1 MNAGTTRRD
10 YLKLLA
16 ATAGLAAAAPLTGAQ
31 ESTSKPEPQSG
42 PPPDHQRRMQWWHQ
56 AKFGMFIHWGL
67 YSVIGRHEWAMEV
80 EGIPIPQYEL
90 LAKHFNPK
98 PNAARDWARLAK
110 QAGQKYMV
118 MTTKHHEGFCNFDT
132 KLTDYCAPRQAAGR
146 DLVREFVDAA
156 RAEGLRVGFYYSL
169 MDWHHP
175 DGARCATDEAA
186 RQRFVAY
193 THGLIRELMTNYGK
207 IDVLWYDV
215 DWPLT
220 PEQWE
225 SQKMNDMVFQLQPDI
240 IVNNRNGLPG
250 DFSTPEQEIR
260 AADKGR
266 AWETCMT
273 LNDSWGFHKADD
285 NWKTPKTIVNN
296 LITCARG
303 GGNYLLNIGP
313 KPDGS
318 IPQQSI
324 EILQAV
330 GKWTSQNGASIY
342 GTERN
347 NFDWHVYANF
357 TQRGNTAYAH
367 VTNWPGDTP
376 KTNYE
381 ISLDVMKM
389 EGSDFSCG
397 LTFPVADSFASLILG
412 GWGGT
417 VVGISSIDEHDA
429 SENETTKIIAFPKDR
444 WYAVRMRVTPDKL
457 EAWLDH
463 RKIVDLVITN
473 RRIALRPGEIIR
485 SKPLGIS
492 TYQTS
497 AAFRNIKIRRL

>member
-1 MNAGTTRRD
+1 MSRVTSRRD
-10 YLKLLA
+10 YLKMMA
-16 ATAGLAAAAPLTGAQ
+16 ATAGWATAAPLAFAQ
-31 ESTSKPEPQSG
+31 EDAAKKSAQQAAPSPE
-42 PPPDHQRRMQWWHQ
+42 HERRIQWWHE

-67 YSVIGRHEWAMEV
+67 YSLIGRHEWAMEV

-132 KLTDYCAPRQAAGR
+132 KLTDYCAPKQAAGR

-207 IDVLWYDV
+207 IDILWYDV
-215 DWPLT
+215 DWPLK

-273 LNDSWGFHKADD
+273 LNDSWGYHKADD
-285 NWKTPKTIVNN
+285 SWKTPKTIVNN

-318 IPQQSI
+318 IPQESI
-324 EILQAV
+324 DILQAV
-330 GKWTSQNGASIY
+330 GKWTSQNGAAIY

-347 NFDWHVYANF
+347 DFEWHVYANF

-367 VTNWPGDTP
+367 VTYWPGDTP
-376 KTNYE
+376 AE
-381 ISLDVMKM
+381 QW
-389 EGSDFSCG
+389 
-397 LTFPVADSFASLILG
+397 LTFYQPPSVFSFAGWRTKVKSVRLLVGDKPLTFTQDDLSLKITGLPATAPDQPA
-412 GWGGT
+412 T
-417 VVGISSIDEHDA
+417 VIA
-429 SENETTKIIAFPKDR
+429 SECDGEPALSHEYVRKTRPRFKIG
-444 WYAVRMRVTPDKL
+444 V
-457 EAWLDH
+457 
-463 RKIVDLVITN
+463 
-473 RRIALRPGEIIR
+473 
-485 SKPLGIS
+485 S
-492 TYQTS
+492 
-497 AAFRNIKIRRL
+497 